1 MNRKVKIEAS
11 CIGSLLLFFTNQ
23 CSYLKDLLLEQ
34 DPRDV
39 YMSMKRLSFT

>member
-11 CIGSLLLFFTNQ
+11 CIGSLLLFTNQ

-39 YMSMKRLSFT
+39 YMSMKLLSLA